1 MIPYAA
7 DSFKHG
13 WTTTGK
19 EEKTMHSF
27 TADIEELLENRL
39 GEVMDDLLR
48 QKGEY
53 AMAWEQS
60 RELYSRIDPIVN
72 HEEDLSISGG
82 DCLNLRDYLEAEGK
96 AAGLLQGALYRQGF
110 RDCVQALHLLGVLG
124 RVPA

>member
-60 RELYSRIDPIVN
+60 REL
-72 HEEDLSISGG
+72 

-124 RVPA
+124 MRTA

>member
-82 DCLNLRDYLEAEGK
+82 DCLNLRDYLEVEGR
-96 AAGLLQGALYRQGF
+96 AGSLLQGELYRQGF

-124 RVPA
+124 MRTA